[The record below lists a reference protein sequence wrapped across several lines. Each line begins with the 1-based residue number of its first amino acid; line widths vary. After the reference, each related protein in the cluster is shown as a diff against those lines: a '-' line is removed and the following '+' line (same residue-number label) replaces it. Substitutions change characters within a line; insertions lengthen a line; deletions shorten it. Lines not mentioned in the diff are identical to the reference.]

1 MDVYRVPATP
11 EASAGGAVT
20 EPAGGI
26 AAWLGKG
33 LAGAANLGEKG
44 MDLLSSVI
52 DRFREAD
59 GLGYDNDGDSTEN

>member
-1 MDVYRVPATP
+1 MDVYGVPVKP
-11 EASAGGAVT
+11 EAAAGGVGS
-20 EPAGGI
+20 ESVAGLGT
-26 AAWLGKG
+26 WLGKG

-59 GLGYDNDGDSTEN
+59 GLGYDNEGDSTEN

>member
-1 MDVYRVPATP
+1 MDSYGVPVRPDA
-11 EASAGGAVT
+11 AAGGVGS
-20 EPAGGI
+20 EPVAGV

-59 GLGYDNDGDSTEN
+59 GLGYDNEGDSTEN